1 MECLKLKDLRGKRIG
16 KCDVAPNTV
25 NDEAHSAQ
33 KENWFRS
40 SPKTPVKTE
49 LAPSAVSR
57 RKCCTPDR
65 VQVTPSKLPDKSPPE
80 PWSPTANLRML
91 ISAASPDIRDREK
104 KKELF
109 RQIEN
114 ERVESA
120 GDVIQLVAVDDGATD
135 EFEQQ
140 RPSRKQKSLGL
151 LCQKFLARYP
161 NNPISTEKT
170 EISLDEV
177 ATELGVERRRIY
189 DIVNVL
195 ESLQL
200 VSRVAKN
207 QYSWHGLLGLGQ
219 TLAVLKRRGEQ
230 LGYVEQLAH
239 VRHRDLEL
247 ELELDA
253 DGEERRDAPQENW
266 GGCQEPAGDSPSPEP
281 KSKSVSMNSRKD
293 KSLRIMS
300 EKFVMLFLVAEPRTI
315 ALDAAAKIL
324 IEEGQPEAVDS
335 SKFKTKIRRL
345 YDIANVLTSLG
356 LIKKVHVNERGRKPV
371 FQWVGP
377 VCRDQPDARALD
389 AVGSSGKMAQL
400 VAACKLQFE
409 EDNKNSESRPRGG
422 VSQPE
427 AAPLVVA
434 SSIASLA
441 KLPAPSDQLWTS
453 CLPVKGSAVPQST
466 APGSDEGCP
475 IFHRGQPFV
484 LLQSLPS
491 TPVLVMY
498 GNVDASSES
507 RPSEQG
513 GVSPL
518 GCREQRAGSCR
529 KRSPAQQ
536 HSFPYGQGQDSEPYT
551 KRQKAHGSIECE
563 SAGNLASVQSA
574 DKETPLRHGALGGS
588 SEGSTVVTGTSAQSA
603 ARELA
608 FRSVSMGAQ
617 EEEKPDHSKTLENG
631 SSAPPRVNDGNQE
644 PPSSRV
650 PKSFLTGSQSGLPE
664 NGPCYCLPAA
674 SGLSDVNLLLSAA
687 PGRGGFA
694 IPLGHLAP
702 TTLPYQVMLP
712 VLLPTTTSA
721 GGSLLPGLS
730 LLPAAQIV
738 MGGDPV
744 SPPASP
750 TAGSPTQERQ
760 VYSATIAPSSRE
772 SPPSKTET
780 SAVQPVTVLK
790 LQSQSP
796 VAVAASDVQQASM
809 ETYFHTPVPV
819 LQGKQLQGAQVKTA
833 SPAQRKLE
841 IENSLAK

>member
-281 KSKSVSMNSRKD
+281 KSKS
-293 KSLRIMS
+293 
-300 EKFVMLFLVAEPRTI
+300 
-315 ALDAAAKIL
+315 
-324 IEEGQPEAVDS
+324 
-335 SKFKTKIRRL
+335 
-345 YDIANVLTSLG
+345 
-356 LIKKVHVNERGRKPV
+356 
-371 FQWVGP
+371 
-377 VCRDQPDARALD
+377 ARALD

>member
-1 MECLKLKDLRGKRIG
+1 MECLKLKDLGMRIG
-16 KCDVAPNTV
+16 KCDVTPNTV

-33 KENWFRS
+33 KENWYRS

-49 LAPSAVSR
+49 LASR

-65 VQVTPSKLPDKSPPE
+65 IQVTPSKLPDKSPSE

-91 ISAASPDIRDREK
+91 ISVASPEIRDREK

-120 GDVIQLVAVDDGATD
+120 GDVIQLAAVDDGATD

-161 NNPISTEKT
+161 NYPISTEKT

-247 ELELDA
+247 ELDA

-266 GGCQEPAGDSPSPEP
+266 TGCQEPAGDSPSPEP

-356 LIKKVHVNERGRKPV
+356 LIKKVHMNERGRKPV

-377 VCRDQPDARALD
+377 VCQDQPDARALD
-389 AVGSSGKMAQL
+389 AVDSSGKMAQL

-427 AAPLVVA
+427 TAPLLVA
-434 SSIASLA
+434 SSVASLA
-441 KLPAPSDQLWTS
+441 KLPALSDQLWAS
-453 CLPVKGSAVPQST
+453 CLPAKGSAVPQAT
-466 APGSDEGCP
+466 APGSDEGCS
-475 IFHRGQPFV
+475 IFRRGQPFI
-484 LLQSLPS
+484 LLQGLPS

-498 GNVDASSES
+498 GNVDASTEPW
-507 RPSEQG
+507 PSERE

-518 GCREQRAGSCR
+518 GCREQKAGVCR

-536 HSFPYGQGQDSEPYT
+536 HSAPYGQEQDSEPYT
-551 KRQKAHGSIECE
+551 KRQKALGSIEGE
-563 SAGNLASVQSA
+563 SAGSLASVQSA
-574 DKETPLRHGALGGS
+574 DKEPSLQHRALDSS
-588 SEGSTVVTGTSAQSA
+588 SECSIVVTGTSTQSPTRGPA
-603 ARELA
+603 V
-608 FRSVSMGAQ
+608 RSVSMGAQ
-617 EEEKPDHSKTLENG
+617 EEEKPNHSRTLENG
-631 SSAPPRVNDGNQE
+631 SAELPSATPRVNNRIQE
-644 PPSSRV
+644 PPSSCV
-650 PKSFLTGSQSGLPE
+650 PKSFLPGGQSGLPE
-664 NGPCYCLPAA
+664 NSPCYCLPAA
-674 SGLSDVNLLLSAA
+674 SGLSDMNLLLSSA
-687 PGRGGFA
+687 PRRGGFT

-702 TTLPYQVMLP
+702 TTLPYHVMFP

-730 LLPAAQIV
+730 LLPAAQIL

-744 SPPASP
+744 SPPTSP
-750 TAGSPTQERQ
+750 AAGSPTQERQ
-760 VYSATIAPSSRE
+760 GYSATFTPSSRE
-772 SPPSKTET
+772 SPPSKTEA

-790 LQSQSP
+790 LQNQSP
-796 VAVAASDVQQASM
+796 VAVAPSDVQQACM

-819 LQGKQLQGAQVKTA
+819 LQAKQLQGAQVKTA